1 MIRQKDFQSF
11 NTKNGV
17 QVLMENGDVAT
28 IRDEPAGWAIRITQP
43 DGTQFLH
50 EWQRSKHVVT
60 CLIYVY
66 PDTDI

>member
-1 MIRQKDFQSF
+1 MIRQKDFQPF
-11 NTKNGV
+11 NVKNGV
-17 QVLMENGDVAT
+17 QVLMDNGDVAT
-28 IRDEPAGWAIRITQP
+28 IRDELDGWAIHITQP

-50 EWQRSKHVVT
+50 ERQRSKYIIT